1 LSDSIAVTVVVPFLD
16 GEPTIGDLI
25 RGLASQV
32 PNALGQTEFVFVDN
46 GSTDGGRALAEA
58 SGLPSARVV
67 DQPIP
72 GVSAARNAGLEVAR
86 GGVVAVVDC
95 DCVPTRQWL
104 RELVEP
110 FTDPAVVL
118 AAGGLASYP
127 PRTGAQRFAAL
138 YGLNDATRNIDMPV
152 IPFAN
157 GRNMAVRT
165 EAARVI
171 GGWPEDMEK
180 GDDIEFSYRLRQRFD
195 CAIEYRPR
203 ALVFHQDR
211 ETDED
216 LCRQAHG
223 YGRGIAYLY
232 ERHPDLL
239 EWSWRERARR
249 IRMSMRRQLSATIS
263 RAGAA
268 TGRVDPG
275 KVEFARYL
283 AMWDHWFWRGFFDA
297 RRKARA

>member
-1 LSDSIAVTVVVPFLD
+1 MSTEPRVTVVVPFLNAQ
-16 GEPTIGDLI
+16 PTIGALI
-25 RGLASQV
+25 HGLASQV
-32 PNALGQTEFVFVDN
+32 PNSLGKTEFVFIDN

-58 SGLPSARVV
+58 SGLSDSRVV

-72 GVSAARNAGLEVAR
+72 GVSAVRNRGLEAAR
-86 GGVVAVVDC
+86 GEVLAVIDS

-110 FTDPAVVL
+110 FTDKGVLL

-127 PRTGAQRFAAL
+127 PRTGAQRFAAQ
-138 YGLNDATRNIDMPV
+138 YGLNDATRNIEMPV

-157 GRNMAVRT
+157 GRNMAVRVD
-165 EAARVI
+165 AARAI

-195 CAIEYRPR
+195 CAIEFRPR

-211 ETDED
+211 ETDEE
-216 LCRQAHG
+216 LRRQAHG

-232 ERHPDLL
+232 DRHPDMLD
-239 EWSWRERARR
+239 WTWRERARR
-249 IRMSMRRQLSATIS
+249 VRMTARRRIGALTS
-263 RAGAA
+263 RAGEAL
-268 TGRVDPG
+268 GRTDPA
-275 KVEFARYL
+275 KAEFARYL

-297 RRKARA
+297 RRKARP